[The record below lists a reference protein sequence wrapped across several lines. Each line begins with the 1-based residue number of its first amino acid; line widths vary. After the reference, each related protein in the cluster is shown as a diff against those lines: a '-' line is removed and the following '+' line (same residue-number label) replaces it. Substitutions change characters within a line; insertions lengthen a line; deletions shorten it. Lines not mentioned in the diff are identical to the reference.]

1 MPLNSIILETDSP
14 YFVPSGVQRDVS
26 LPGDVAYVAA
36 KVAELKGVTIESVLA
51 ANLKSV
57 EHVYKIRPQ

>member
-1 MPLNSIILETDSP
+1 MPVKNIILETDSP
-14 YFVPSGVQRDVS
+14 YFPPRGVQRDIS

-36 KVAELKGVTIESVLA
+36 KVAELKGVTVESVLA